1 MTSGHVF
8 IATSLDGYIARVDG
22 DISWLLSRDNPG
34 EDHGFESFIK
44 NMDGIIMGRG
54 TLEKAL
60 EFPSWPYPKPVVV
73 LSQNLTASDVP
84 EHLQGKVRILDRKPR
99 AVMEMLSQEG
109 WKWAYV
115 DGGLLIQSFIQ
126 EKLIDDLVITT
137 VPVLIGRGRPLFG
150 PLTADV
156 SLTLLESK
164 HFPSGLVQS
173 RYRILR

>member
-22 DISWLLSRDNPG
+22 DISCLLSRDNPG

-109 WKWAYV
+109 WKRAYV